1 MTTAQTAAAENRQ
14 VAHTPGPWKID
25 PRYSAEPV
33 QEVYAADGLVAA
45 TYSGGVG
52 VVDADPHRRLTAA
65 QTRANARLIAAAPD
79 LLDELSRSQAALDAA
94 LRWIADNA
102 REVNGAATI
111 AAMLNIQSSAAI
123 FAIRAAE

>member
-1 MTTAQTAAAENRQ
+1 MTSVEVWPPGWRVPLCIADCHTHRAPASEAER
-14 VAHTPGPWKID
+14 V
-25 PRYSAEPV
+25 
-33 QEVYAADGLVAA
+33 
-45 TYSGGVG
+45 
-52 VVDADPHRRLTAA
+52 
-65 QTRANARLIAAAPD
+65 ANARLIAAAPD